1 MDFKMRKVSRAIL
14 FTLVLVLLL
23 SISNVYANEK
33 LINPTTPVL
42 AQDITKQTDE
52 SVTVMITN
60 WGATVTR
67 EYKIDNGPWQE
78 YIKPV
83 VLRSN
88 ATIYARGTTSL
99 GKVSDIASLQIK
111 NIKKLLSKT
120 EVSKQASLT
129 VKIVSYD
136 INNVEIGSGS
146 GFIVSSDGQIITNY
160 HVIDMIPRM
169 EVITTDNKIYAVE
182 GITAY
187 DKKLDLAVLKLEH
200 AKDLPTV
207 ILGNSDE
214 LQLGDDIVAIGYPL
228 GLPVTVSF
236 GNISSLNIPG
246 GLYRTEQKDIQITA
260 PISRGSSGGPLIN
273 MYGEVV
279 GINYSYIEN
288 AQNINY
294 SIPVNELKPMLAS
307 KSLKKLPDI
316 IKEVYPSM
324 NYTQLERYLYFN
336 YLDKKSGD
344 YNFSFTN
351 IVINESGKQPDVIDV
366 YLDLN
371 TMKYAEILLAELEG
385 NKKEVEKW
393 IDEIYS
399 KVKAINR
406 QNDVYFHVGLY
417 WSYYTRPEGYTDEEA
432 YYNTSTKMWEIYKEK
447 VKYGYKNSMV
457 DVTWY

>member
-1 MDFKMRKVSRAIL
+1 MRKDNRAIL

-42 AQDITKQTDE
+42 TPDITKQTDE
-52 SVTVMITN
+52 SVTVTISN
-60 WGATVTR
+60 WGIAATR
-67 EYKIDNGPWQE
+67 EYKIDNGLWQE
-78 YIKPV
+78 YTKPV

-88 ATIYARGTTSL
+88 ATIYARGTTSS
-99 GKVSDIASLQIK
+99 GKVSDIASLKLK

-120 EVSKQASLT
+120 EVSKQTSLT
-129 VKIVSYD
+129 VKVVYYD
-136 INNVEIGSGS
+136 INNIEIGSGS
-146 GFIVSSDGQIITNY
+146 GFIVSSDGKVVTNY
-160 HVIDMIPRM
+160 HVIDMIPRI

-182 GITAY
+182 GISAY

-236 GNISSLNIPG
+236 GNVSSLNIPG

-260 PISRGSSGGPLIN
+260 PISRGSSGGALIN

-279 GINYSYIEN
+279 GINYSSIEN

-294 SIPVNELKPMLAS
+294 SIPVNELKPMLES

-324 NYTQLERYLYFN
+324 NYAELERYLYFN
-336 YLDKKSGD
+336 YPDKKSGD
-344 YNFSFTN
+344 NNFSFTD
-351 IVINESGKQPDVIDV
+351 IVISESGKQPDVVHV

-371 TMKYAEILLAELEG
+371 SYKYAEILLAELEG

-399 KVKAINR
+399 KVKAINP
-406 QNDVYFHVGLY
+406 QNDVYFHVALY

-432 YYNTSTKMWEIYKEK
+432 YYNTNTKVWEIYKEK
-447 VKYGYKNSMV
+447 VEYGYKNNKA
-457 DVTWY
+457 DITWY